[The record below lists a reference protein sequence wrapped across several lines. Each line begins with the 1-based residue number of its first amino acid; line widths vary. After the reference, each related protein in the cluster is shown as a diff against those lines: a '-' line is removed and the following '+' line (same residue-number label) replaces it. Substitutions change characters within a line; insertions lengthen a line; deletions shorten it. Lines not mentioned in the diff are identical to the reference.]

1 MSSMTKQSSF
11 EWIVYIFILTYNSQV
26 FFGSIN
32 TFILKKQNCNNK
44 AEKKANYIFNWK
56 LYIFNILF
64 KKVISLYILI
74 YSLITKNTSYYPFE
88 VVHFPH
94 S

>member
-44 AEKKANYIFNWK
+44 AEKRQITFLIGSYIF
-56 LYIFNILF
+56 LIFCL
-64 KKVISLYILI
+64 KK
-74 YSLITKNTSYYPFE
+74 
-88 VVHFPH
+88 
-94 S
+94 